1 MAAAPLVI
9 LLGPPASGKG
19 TQARR
24 LQEQFGWRA
33 FSTGAAI
40 RSHVERDTP
49 FGKRCRDLLGCAY
62 LLPDDLI
69 LELVR
74 DQLEEVHGGLVLD
87 GFPRTVPQA
96 EMFDE
101 LCSER
106 GWKIDLVI
114 ALEATEEELAE
125 RVTHRLTCTACGGT
139 FRDGED
145 GAPSEGGVCPYC
157 GSIVGRRKDDRPEV
171 FAERFAEYQKLTR
184 PLLEYYQPR
193 NIIRTFHALLPASD
207 KARLIAELFAS
218 PV

>member
-19 TQARR
+19 TQARL
-24 LQEQFGWRA
+24 LQERFGWRA

-49 FGKRCRDLLGCAY
+49 FGKRCRDHLGAAY

-74 DQLEEVHGGLVLD
+74 SELECVRGGLVLD
-87 GFPRTVPQA
+87 GFPRTLRQA

-101 LCSER
+101 LCAEK
-106 GWKIDLVI
+106 GWRIDAVL
-114 ALEATEEELAE
+114 ALIGTEEELAE

-139 FRDGED
+139 FREGEI
-145 GAPSEGGVCPYC
+145 GAPADGGACPLC
-157 GSIVGRRKDDRPEV
+157 GAIVGRRKDDRPEV
-171 FAERFAEYQKLTR
+171 FAERFAEYEKLTR
-184 PLLEYYQPR
+184 PLLDYYASR
-193 NIIRTFHALLPASD
+193 GLLRTLDAMLPAPE
-207 KARLIAELFAS
+207 KARVINESFSLAS
-218 PV
+218 